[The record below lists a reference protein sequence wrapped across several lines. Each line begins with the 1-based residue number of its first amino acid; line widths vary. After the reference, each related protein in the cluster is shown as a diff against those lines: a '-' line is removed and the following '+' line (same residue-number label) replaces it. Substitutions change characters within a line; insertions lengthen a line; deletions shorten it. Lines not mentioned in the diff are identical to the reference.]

1 MRLFVAFL
9 PMCFSW
15 CNAQTHLTINLWQDL
30 ANLSWAFA
38 KLFGYNLL
46 WVPRG
51 LNIFISLNIRSGS
64 LLSFI
69 WVCPKVWGPSFRLAK
84 KPWTGEFQWSWYV
97 LNTHFTWCP
106 QERMKFTM
114 NFRSFMFFSTYYC
127 MVFYHFFQV
136 GDWKQLLPYSRT
148 WYCMC
153 FSRMSQL
160 LLMFFL
166 DQNQNIEIQQVINW
180 YHIISMDIS
189 SYSVDTPM
197 ITLWLF
203 HIAMEHG
210 PLINDLRKITY
221 KRRWFSS
228 LLYLKLPEG
237 NWFNPF

>member
-46 WVPRG
+46 WGPRG

-97 LNTHFTWCP
+97 LNTNFTWCP

-114 NFRSFMFFSTYYC
+114 NFRSFMFFFSTYYC
-127 MVFYHFFQV
+127 MVFIIFSKLGIENNYYHTRGLGTVCVFLACPNFCWCFF
-136 GDWKQLLPYSRT
+136 WIKT
-148 WYCMC
+148 K
-153 FSRMSQL
+153 
-160 LLMFFL
+160 
-166 DQNQNIEIQQVINW
+166 
-180 YHIISMDIS
+180 
-189 SYSVDTPM
+189 
-197 ITLWLF
+197 TLKSNRY
-203 HIAMEHG
+203 
-210 PLINDLRKITY
+210 PLVN
-221 KRRWFSS
+221 
-228 LLYLKLPEG
+228 
-237 NWFNPF
+237 